1 MAVDRRALDRFGGAR
16 GLRFR
21 AAGAFRLERASFGEG
36 PERWWLVTP
45 EGHAFLGFGVNHVAP
60 ALLQRVEN
68 RSFWLGVFELPPDAP
83 PEAWLPHV
91 RKKVRAD
98 LDAFGFNHLG
108 QHSPA
113 EHFERGFAPYVQTM
127 RFVDICHWQTPSAA
141 DFRDVFAR
149 DFERHCRQVARQIA
163 GPRRDDPY
171 LIGYAFTDCPI
182 LTEAEAAARGV
193 QVYGAPRG
201 ATPTWP
207 RVLRNLGP
215 QAPGKQAYV
224 ALMRER
230 YAGDVDAFDAVY
242 GTPFASFDAL
252 ATTPDWRREVD
263 PQNAMERED
272 NDAFLARIL
281 ERYYSIAV
289 DALRRYDPRHLIFGD
304 TLNGNTDM
312 PDFAVQVAAQHA
324 DLTLYQW
331 YGLYA
336 EQAPRLDRWSALT
349 GKPLFNGDSCADS
362 PAGRRRGQQET
373 AVRRQDCR
381 DSRPAGYRGR
391 TAHHR
396 EVPRITE
403 YPAGQS
409 AQIDLTTTGVT
420 MNLNITGH
428 HVEVTPAIRDY
439 VTSKLDRVIRHFD
452 NVTSV
457 AVILSVEKLKQKA
470 EVTLHVRGK
479 DLFVESDDADLYAAG
494 MTSHASVNVMLAGPS
509 HGSITL
515 EWNR

>member
-45 EGHAFLGFGVNHVAP
+45 AGHAFLGFGVNHVAP

-68 RSFWLGVFELPPDAP
+68 LSFWLGVFELPPDAP

-349 GKPLFNGDSCADS
+349 GKPLFNGDSCYAVPTAEMPNPLGQHFASQEERAAAFLDFAEHAFARPDFVGWS
-362 PAGRRRGQQET
+362 WCGWMDRWATVAEQMARQHSGVQDAFGQAYEPLREAMAGFAARMYEVAERRG
-373 AVRRQDCR
+373 
-381 DSRPAGYRGR
+381 RG
-391 TAHHR
+391 
-396 EVPRITE
+396 
-403 YPAGQS
+403 
-409 AQIDLTTTGVT
+409 
-420 MNLNITGH
+420 
-428 HVEVTPAIRDY
+428 
-439 VTSKLDRVIRHFD
+439 
-452 NVTSV
+452 
-457 AVILSVEKLKQKA
+457 
-470 EVTLHVRGK
+470 
-479 DLFVESDDADLYAAG
+479 
-494 MTSHASVNVMLAGPS
+494 
-509 HGSITL
+509 
-515 EWNR
+515 